1 MRTGDLVDYALVT
14 MRGYCL
20 QFEQEDINTEALVF
34 DDYDC
39 RTVDDNQRWYIYRD
53 ATNPN
58 AIGLQLK
65 RNGFMVGQNRV
76 ADHEFLRLFSMGVE
90 NGAGTYY
97 LEPLP

>member
-1 MRTGDLVDYALVT
+1 VPP
-14 MRGYCL
+14 GYTC
-20 QFEQEDINTEALVF
+20 
-34 DDYDC
+34 
-39 RTVDDNQRWYIYRD
+39 D

-58 AIGLQLK
+58 AVGIQLK

-76 ADHEFLRLFSMGVE
+76 ADNESVRLFSMGVE